1 MRLQV
6 GGADLTCVRSAVRPL
21 VPPVYPAD
29 YLRRVDHVGGSA
41 VRGCDDL
48 TATSKSVVQCNV
60 GKKSPILLCSLVP
73 DKAETCHLELEFDE
87 DNDVVFSVLG
97 QRSVH
102 LCGYYLGAC
111 RGHGDGGDET
121 YPYQFRELVF

>member
-1 MRLQV
+1 
-6 GGADLTCVRSAVRPL
+6 
-21 VPPVYPAD
+21 
-29 YLRRVDHVGGSA
+29 RR
-41 VRGCDDL
+41 
-48 TATSKSVVQCNV
+48 
-60 GKKSPILLCSLVP
+60 
-73 DKAETCHLELEFDE
+73 AETCHLELEFDE

-121 YPYQFRELVF
+121 WSFSDSYGEDIGEEDSESYGSFDSEEDEYESDFIDDGDIEMFPSSPHRKSSAEQF